1 MDANGL
7 RAAFTRYFAERGH
20 SVVPSA
26 SLIPHDPSVLFTI
39 AGMVPFKPYFVG
51 EEPAPWARATSI
63 QKCFRTPDI
72 EIIGT
77 DTYHCTFF
85 EMLGNFSFG
94 DYFKA
99 EAIPMAW
106 ELLTEVFGLDGDRL
120 WVTVHDSDDEAEQL
134 WIDKVGLRPER
145 IQRMGDDDNFWA
157 MGDTGPCGPDSEIF
171 MDLGEAYG
179 HDGGPKHG
187 GDARFVEIW
196 NLVFMQYNRDA
207 DGTLSDLPRKNI
219 DTGAGLERIL
229 PVLQGHDSIFDTD
242 LFVPIIDAAASV
254 LGTAYGAD
262 PATDVALRVLADHG
276 RAFSM
281 LVADGV
287 LPANEGRGYV
297 LRRVV
302 RRAVLAARRAG
313 VEKPIGP
320 TLVQAATEVLG
331 EAYPA
336 LRAQQDLI
344 VNVVAREEAGFDR
357 TLRAGLSRLEEAFA
371 TGTKVLGGD
380 VAFTLHDTHGFP
392 VELTEELARDAGV
405 AVDRAGFDAAMAE
418 QRERARAAAKSSRA
432 GDEGAYRAL
441 LDEEGPTSFVG
452 RGREN
457 YEVPAQVVAVL
468 EGSGAGA
475 GAGAGA
481 GDGSGDGAGDGE
493 RAVEIFLDR
502 TPFYAE
508 SGGQVGDTGTIVTE
522 SGIAD
527 VYDTVLAAPGL
538 VAHRARVSGEVRA
551 GQDALATIDG
561 ERREAIRRNH
571 TATHLLHAAL
581 RAVLGDHV
589 RQQGSLVS
597 PEYLRFDFSHHAQP
611 TAAELDEV
619 FARANAAVL
628 ADVGVETTETSRE
641 EAEDM
646 GAIAFFGD
654 KYGSSVRVV
663 QAGST
668 SLEFCGG
675 THVDSLGQIGP
686 ITLVSEG
693 SIGSNT
699 RRLFAVTGFASL
711 ERALE
716 RERLVQSAAELLR
729 TEPDELVAAIGRLA
743 ERQRDAE
750 RELAR
755 LRQQSSEAEATTL
768 AEAAVADSG
777 ILVARRDNVE
787 PDALRTLAQA
797 VLRHDGVRAVVLAGS
812 PDGTKAAIVAATGGT
827 PDATQLVRTLG
838 AMVGGGGGGSAEVAL
853 AGGKD
858 PSRIEAA
865 LAEAQRLLSA

>member
-7 RAAFTRYFAERGH
+7 RAAFTRYFADRGH
-20 SVVPSA
+20 AVVPSA

-39 AGMVPFKPYFVG
+39 AGMVPFKPYFLG
-51 EEPAPWARATSI
+51 EEPPPWPRATSI

-72 EIIGT
+72 DIIGT

-94 DYFKA
+94 DYFKQ

-106 ELLTEVFGLDGDRL
+106 ELLTDVFGLDGDRL
-120 WVTVHDSDDEAEQL
+120 WVTVHEGDDEAEQI
-134 WIDKVGLRPER
+134 WIDAVGLRPER
-145 IQRMGDDDNFWA
+145 IQRMGDEDNFWA

-171 MDLGEAYG
+171 FDKGECYG

-187 GDARFVEIW
+187 GDQRFVEIW
-196 NLVFMQYNRDA
+196 NLVFMQLNRDA
-207 DGTLSDLPRKNI
+207 EGRLTELPRKNI

-229 PVLQGHDSIFDTD
+229 PILQGHDSIFDTD
-242 LFVPIIDAAASV
+242 LFLPIIERAASV
-254 LGTAYGAD
+254 LGTAYGNDDRA
-262 PATDVALRVLADHG
+262 DVALRVLADHG

-302 RRAVLAARRAG
+302 RRAVMAARRMG
-313 VEKPIGP
+313 VDQPITP
-320 TLVQAATEVLG
+320 ALVEAATEVLG

-336 LRAQQDLI
+336 LVAQRDLI
-344 VNVVAREEAGFDR
+344 AAVVAREEAGFDR
-357 TLRAGLSRLEEAFA
+357 TLRAGLSRLEEALA

-405 AVDRAGFDAAMAE
+405 EVDRAGFDAAMAE
-418 QRERARAAAKSSRA
+418 QRERARAAAKTSRA
-432 GDEGAYRAL
+432 GDEAAYRAL
-441 LDEEGPTSFVG
+441 LEAEGPTVFVG
-452 RGREN
+452 RGLEN

-468 EGSGAGA
+468 EGAGEAGA
-475 GAGAGA
+475 
-481 GDGSGDGAGDGE
+481 SGEPGPAARE
-493 RAVEIFLDR
+493 VELFLDR

-522 SGIAD
+522 SGLAD
-527 VYDTVLAAPGL
+527 VYDTVYAVPGL
-538 VAHRARVSGEVRA
+538 VAHRARLRGEVRV
-551 GQDALATIDG
+551 GQDALATIDE

-571 TATHLLHAAL
+571 TATHLLHASL

-597 PEYLRFDFSHHAQP
+597 PDYLRFDFSHHGQP
-611 TAAELDEV
+611 TREELDEV
-619 FARANAAVL
+619 FARANDAVL
-628 ADVGVETTETSRE
+628 ADVRVETTETSRE
-641 EAEDM
+641 EAEQM

-654 KYGSSVRVV
+654 KYGASVRVV
-663 QAGST
+663 QAGPT

-675 THVDSLGQIGP
+675 TQVDSLGQIGP
-686 ITLVSEG
+686 ITLLSEG

-699 RRLFAVTGFASL
+699 RRLFALTGHASL
-711 ERALE
+711 RRALE

-729 TEPDELVAAIGRLA
+729 TEPDELLTAIGRLS
-743 ERQRDAE
+743 ERQREAE

-768 AEAAVADSG
+768 AGSAAADG
-777 ILVARRDNVE
+777 GVVVARRDNVE

-797 VLRHDGVRAVVLAGS
+797 VLRHDGVRAVVLGGS
-812 PDGTKAAIVAATGGT
+812 PDGAKVAIAAATGGT
-827 PDATQLVRTLG
+827 PDATQLVRALG

-858 PSRIEAA
+858 PSQIEAA